1 MVFHT
6 VGTRCCVALDRQ
18 GFLALD
24 HHAAAHL
31 DGAGHAELF
40 GDAFGIHAVAAQSLR
55 ERPGLCAAQ
64 QHRHAGATAR
74 VVASRAAAVLK
85 IRLGIVILSTFRD
98 N

>member
-6 VGTRCCVALDRQ
+6 VGTCCCVALDHQ

-31 DGAGHAELF
+31 DGAGDAELF
-40 GDAFGIHAVAAQSLR
+40 GDAFGIQALAAQSLR

-64 QHRHAGATAR
+64 QHGHAGATANVMAR
-74 VVASRAAAVLK
+74 CAENKALDGHFVNFSMELAR
-85 IRLGIVILSTFRD
+85 
-98 N
+98 